1 MQEESRAQ
9 NTISLCQKAHQT
21 HPNVL
26 FTINGADARNPI
38 HTTTSN

>member
-9 NTISLCQKAHQT
+9 NTISPCRKAQQP

-38 HTTTSN
+38 HTTPSN

>member
-1 MQEESRAQ
+1 MQQESRAQ
-9 NTISLCQKAHQT
+9 NTISPCQKAHQP

-26 FTINGADARNPI
+26 FIFNGADARNPI